1 MFLPALALQPEPF
14 SAFSTPQRAVSLQAI
29 LHGTRN
35 PTVSTSNVHVIELSQ
50 GCRTAV
56 ELLFKRT
63 LNVHRPVARVA
74 ADRPFLGAAYRPL
87 RSLKHLC
94 FVPAVLP

>member
-63 LNVHRPVARVA
+63 EESARAGRGGEFEDETVGKGE
-74 ADRPFLGAAYRPL
+74 DGFGGGCLGGG
-87 RSLKHLC
+87 
-94 FVPAVLP
+94 FE